1 MTEQQ
6 RQHVSALVDS
16 ELDAVLVHP
25 TIAALKSSPQLSAV
39 WERYHLIGQA
49 MRGEGVHAEHREIA
63 ERVRALIE
71 SEPVPVN
78 ARRPGQ
84 HSHIGPFAGAAV
96 AAAAAFLAVFAV
108 PQLFGPQ
115 PTSLTPPTATLATA
129 GPPPQFQISPPAN
142 RWQIEQP
149 AVQNKLDRF
158 LVNHHAYSPA
168 AGIKG
173 FMPYATVV
181 GYESGR

>member
-25 TIAALKSSPQLSAV
+25 TIAALESSPELLAV

-49 MRGEGVHAEHREIA
+49 LRGEGVHGEHREIA
-63 ERVRALIE
+63 ERVRALIQ
-71 SEPVPVN
+71 SEPVSIRPTRLGP
-78 ARRPGQ
+78 RR
-84 HSHIGPFAGAAV
+84 HIGPFAGAAV

-115 PTSLTPPTATLATA
+115 PTLAPPTATLATA
-129 GPPPQFQISPPAN
+129 GPPPQFLIAPPTN
-142 RWQIEQP
+142 RWQVEQP
-149 AVQNKLDRF
+149 AVQDKLDRF
-158 LVNHHAYSPA
+158 LVNHHAHSPA
-168 AGIKG
+168 SGIKG

>member
-6 RQHVSALVDS
+6 RHHVSALVDG

-25 TIAALKSSPQLSAV
+25 TIAALESSPELSAV
-39 WERYHLIGQA
+39 WERYHMIGQA
-49 MRGEGVHAEHREIA
+49 LRGEGVHVEHREIA
-63 ERVRALIE
+63 VRVHALIQ
-71 SEPVPVN
+71 SEPVPIN

-84 HSHIGPFAGAAV
+84 HSRVGPFAGAAL

-115 PTSLTPPTATLATA
+115 PTLEPPAASLAAA
-129 GPPPQFQISPPAN
+129 GPPPQFQISPVAN

-149 AVQNKLDRF
+149 AVQDKLDRF
-158 LVNHHAYSPA
+158 LVNHHAHAPA

-173 FMPYATVV
+173 FMPYATVI
-181 GYESGR
+181 GYDSGR

>member
-1 MTEQQ
+1 MSEQQ
-6 RQHVSALVDS
+6 REHVSALVDS

-25 TIAALKSSPQLSAV
+25 TVAALESSPELSAV

-49 MRGEGVHAEHREIA
+49 LRGESVHIEHRDIA
-63 ERVRALIE
+63 ERVRALIQ
-71 SEPVPVN
+71 SEPVPIN

-84 HSHIGPFAGAAV
+84 HSRVGPFAGAAL

-115 PTSLTPPTATLATA
+115 PTLAPPTATLTTA
-129 GPPPQFQISPPAN
+129 GPPPQFLIAPSAN

-149 AVQNKLDRF
+149 AVQDKLDRF
-158 LVNHHAYSPA
+158 LVNHHAHSPA